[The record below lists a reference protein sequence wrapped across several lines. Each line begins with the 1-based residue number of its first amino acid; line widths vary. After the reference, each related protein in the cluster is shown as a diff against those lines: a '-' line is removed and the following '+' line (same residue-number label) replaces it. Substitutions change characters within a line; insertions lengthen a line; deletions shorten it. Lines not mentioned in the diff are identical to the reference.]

1 MSSPSSRQVL
11 IAIAAVL
18 GSVFA
23 LAVGTSLA
31 KQLFPVVGAQG
42 TSALRVGFSALVLV
56 LVFRPWRWPLTR
68 RDWRAV
74 MQYGFALGL
83 MNLLFYMAI
92 RSIPFGLAVAIEFT
106 GPLAVALA
114 GMRQRLDGVWIALAV
129 IGLALLLPWQGI
141 ATALD
146 PIGVMF
152 ALGAAVFWAAYIVF
166 GKRAGAL
173 PGRAV
178 VGWGMACAALV
189 VVPVGALHAGSALL
203 NLPLLAFGLGIAV
216 ISSAIPISLEMFALQ
231 RLPKETFGV
240 LTSIE
245 PAVAAL
251 LGWLLLHERLNV
263 NQWLAI
269 ACIMA
274 ASIGC
279 TITASAKVR
288 QQKPVANAV

>member
-1 MSSPSSRQVL
+1 M
-11 IAIAAVL
+11 
-18 GSVFA
+18 
-23 LAVGTSLA
+23 
-31 KQLFPVVGAQG
+31 
-42 TSALRVGFSALVLV
+42 

-68 RDWRAV
+68 SDWRAV

-92 RSIPFGLAVAIEFT
+92 RTIPFGLAVAIEFT

-114 GMRQRLDGVWIALAV
+114 GMRRRLDAVWIALAV

-141 ATALD
+141 DTALD
-146 PIGVMF
+146 PVGVLF

-166 GKRAGAL
+166 GKRAGTL
-173 PGRAV
+173 PGGAV
-178 VGWGMACAALV
+178 VAWGMCCAALV

-203 NLPLLAFGLGIAV
+203 SPQLLAFGLGVAV
-216 ISSAIPISLEMFALQ
+216 VSSAIPISLEMFALQ

-240 LTSIE
+240 LTSTE
-245 PAVAAL
+245 PAVAAM
-251 LGWLLLHERLNV
+251 LGWVLLHERLST

-279 TITASAKVR
+279 AITASTGMR
-288 QQKPVANAV
+288 RRKPEADAAAI